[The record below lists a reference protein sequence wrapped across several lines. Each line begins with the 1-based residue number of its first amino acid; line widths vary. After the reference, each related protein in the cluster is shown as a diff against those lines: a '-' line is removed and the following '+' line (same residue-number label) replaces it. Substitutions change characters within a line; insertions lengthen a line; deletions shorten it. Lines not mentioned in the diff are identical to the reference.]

1 MSIKTEKQEHI
12 ASDEQTF
19 DIFGVRLQFLIA
31 PEQSSGKISL
41 YRGTL
46 PPGIVVPL
54 HSHPEPEVFYVLEGT
69 LEIFQESGAHQG
81 WSISRAGNVVSIPV
95 DMKHALRNTSSGPAT
110 TLLVTQDL
118 LYGFFREIARPIDGQ
133 PATPPSPEALQQLFI
148 VAARYGYWMGS
159 PEENGA
165 IGINLGQLLKTDELL
180 NANSGK
186 SIS

>member
-1 MSIKTEKQEHI
+1 MSINTEKQEHL

-54 HSHPEPEVFYVLEGT
+54 HCHPEPEIFYVLEGN
-69 LEIFQESGAHQG
+69 LEVYQETAAQPG
-81 WSISRAGNVVSIPV
+81 WAIARAGNVVAIPAGI
-95 DMKHALRNTSSGPAT
+95 KHALRNTSSSPAT
-110 TLLVTQDL
+110 AVLITQDRP
-118 LYGFFREIARPIDGQ
+118 YAFFREIARPVDGQ
-133 PATPPSPEALQQLFI
+133 PGTPPPPEELQQLFI
-148 VAARYGYWMGS
+148 TAAKYGYWMGS

-165 IGINLGQLLKTDELL
+165 IGINLGRVQ
-180 NANSGK
+180 
-186 SIS
+186 